1 MDRRK
6 SIKALILGTVS
17 AGVVIEACKSEK
29 TTVTEFNLDDR
40 MQEEKDYL
48 VKLNAEPNGYHHCFR
63 RYHYAKR

>member
-17 AGVVIEACKSEK
+17 AGVVIQACKSEK
-29 TTVTEFNLDDR
+29 TTVSEFNLDDR

-48 VKLNAEPNGYHHCFR
+48 MSTRWQPSLY
-63 RYHYAKR
+63 